1 MKDGSKNKFRSKIY
15 NSIVNADGL
24 VLLVRLGLLQANE
37 DVNAKVS
44 GKCQFFNPL
53 SSVKDR
59 VWLAMIGA
67 TKTNNGIRGIGP
79 GFVSKNLNL
88 GLISKILPLGPRN
101 RSSRGTYGGCW
112 QWAFPRARR
121 WQQPSSPYYPV

>member
-1 MKDGSKNKFRSKIY
+1 MKDGSKNKFCSKIY
-15 NSIVNADGL
+15 YSIVNANGL
-24 VLLVRLGLLQANE
+24 VPLVRLGLLQANK

-53 SSVKDR
+53 SLVKDR
-59 VWLAMIGA
+59 VWLAMIEA
-67 TKTNNGIRGIGP
+67 TKPNNEIQGIGL
-79 GFVSKNLNL
+79 GFVSKNSNP
-88 GLISKILPLGPRN
+88 GLIGKILPISLWN
-101 RSSRGTYGGCW
+101 RPPRGTYRGHW